1 MQTPTVGY
9 KLRWKITYGAKDPS
23 GPLDVY
29 FLFSVLLSGERWSLG
44 KSRILTPEAAVSVV
58 LEAAAV
64 AVKQMVSFVCMK
76 WKKVSFSALLLKN
89 LNCHVASHCL
99 IL

>member
-29 FLFSVLLSGERWSLG
+29 FLSFQSCFL
-44 KSRILTPEAAVSVV
+44 
-58 LEAAAV
+58 
-64 AVKQMVSFVCMK
+64 VKGGVWEKAEF
-76 WKKVSFSALLLKN
+76 
-89 LNCHVASHCL
+89 
-99 IL
+99 

>member
-58 LEAAAV
+58 FRSCCCCCEADGQLRLYEME
-64 AVKQMVSFVCMK
+64 KGFIFHSTFK
-76 WKKVSFSALLLKN
+76 EP
-89 LNCHVASHCL
+89 
-99 IL
+99 